1 MENFNELYKYL
12 ENFLKL
18 SGYSNRKFALL
29 ADIPPT
35 TFQNMLTRK
44 SRIRLDVFLSIYEAM
59 VKITGQLSGTRNHG
73 TLASSRTE
81 FCNLYCKMEGLES
94 KDLMDMITLSLGT
107 IDISNE
113 QSDDSSESRSRLLS
127 AFYKMNETGQQ
138 AAAERV
144 EELSQIP
151 AYRKKED

>member
-1 MENFNELYKYL
+1 MALWLHHAQNFVIYTAKW
-12 ENFLKL
+12 K
-18 SGYSNRKFALL
+18 ALN
-29 ADIPPT
+29 
-35 TFQNMLTRK
+35 Q
-44 SRIRLDVFLSIYEAM
+44 
-59 VKITGQLSGTRNHG
+59 
-73 TLASSRTE
+73 
-81 FCNLYCKMEGLES
+81 